1 MRDCS
6 ATITRTDNSE
16 TMRTINAVRNSS
28 EIFAVFGNPIGHS
41 LSPVM
46 HNAAFKRMKI
56 NAHYVPFCVK
66 NVGDAVRG
74 IRGLDIRGVSITIPF
89 KTEVMA
95 YLDEVD
101 ESSLRIGAINTILN
115 DHNGRLK
122 GFNTDWS
129 GLIRDLEESLEIRDK
144 TFVILGAGG
153 AARAAVYGILEGG
166 GIPIVVNRSVGKGEG
181 IAREFGCSFHPL
193 SEIETT
199 KADCLINTT
208 SVGMAPDSEKSPV
221 MRENLP
227 NFRWVVDIVY
237 NPLKTRLLRD
247 AEKAGCILLDGVGMF
262 VHQGAEQTKIW
273 TGKEPPRPLMRKV
286 VLEKLKERDG
296 D

>member
-66 NVGDAVRG
+66 NVEDAVRG

-153 AARAAVYGILEGG
+153 AARAAVYGILEEG
-166 GIPIVVNRSVGKGEG
+166 GIPIIVNRGVERGEEM
-181 IAREFGCSFHPL
+181 AREFGCSFHPL
-193 SEIETT
+193 SEIGTI

-208 SVGMAPDSEKSPV
+208 SVGMAPDSERSPV
-221 MRENLP
+221 MREHLP

-247 AEKAGCILLDGVGMF
+247 AEEAGCMVLDGVGMF

-273 TGKEPPRPLMRKV
+273 TGKEPPRPLMRRV
-286 VLEKLKERDG
+286 VLERLRERDG
-296 D
+296 N